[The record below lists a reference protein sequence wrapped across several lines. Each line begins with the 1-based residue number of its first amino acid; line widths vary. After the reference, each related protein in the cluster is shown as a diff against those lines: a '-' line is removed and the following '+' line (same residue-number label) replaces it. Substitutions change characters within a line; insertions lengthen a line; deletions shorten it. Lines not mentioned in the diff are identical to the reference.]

1 MLGRI
6 ACLSLWSCSW
16 AVAAAIA
23 RAQDD
28 EPTAEQIAAIRDCAE
43 KNQDDVTEAE
53 RLCLFNLVATP
64 CQSTSEGQSNLG
76 MADCFRLEGRI
87 WDDLLNDN
95 FKHLR
100 ASLDDQQIAKA
111 REMQRAWIASRDT
124 HLRLLRGQNPRLD
137 GDPAG
142 RGLHRPGDRAAGVA
156 AQISRRVM
164 RRGHWPISVIGP
176 TRPAARCRRIATN
189 SLNSR
194 QISYD
199 VHTR

>member
-1 MLGRI
+1 MPARI
-6 ACLSLWSCSW
+6 ACLSLM
-16 AVAAAIA
+16 VLLVGGAAAIV

-28 EPTAEQIAAIRDCAE
+28 EPTAKQIAAIRDCVE

-100 ASLDDQQIAKA
+100 ASLDDQQMAKA
-111 REMQRAWIASRDT
+111 REMQRVWIASRERT
-124 HLRLLRGQNPRLD
+124 CGFYEVKIRGSMAIPLGAACIARETARRALLLKSLD
-137 GDPAG
+137 G
-142 RGLHRPGDRAAGVA
+142 L
-156 AQISRRVM
+156 
-164 RRGHWPISVIGP
+164 
-176 TRPAARCRRIATN
+176 
-189 SLNSR
+189 
-194 QISYD
+194 
-199 VHTR
+199 